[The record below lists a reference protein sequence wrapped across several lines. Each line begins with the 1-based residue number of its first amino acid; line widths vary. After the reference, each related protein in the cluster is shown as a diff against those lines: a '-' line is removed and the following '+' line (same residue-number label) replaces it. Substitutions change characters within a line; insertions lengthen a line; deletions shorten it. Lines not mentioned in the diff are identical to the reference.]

1 MKIHTGMQSNLRP
14 ILRFAIKNDFIS
26 INKKY
31 IATKLCRPIW
41 QVLNKHQARI
51 YELLRYR
58 SVVRLLFVEVK
69 YRCDIK
75 KRLNAVCSDTYSS
88 VTKKNRL
95 TSFTTNSK
103 AVYDAVEVKCEIVS
117 VSWGDRYQKMV

>member
-1 MKIHTGMQSNLRP
+1 MQQS
-14 ILRFAIKNDFIS
+14 
-26 INKKY
+26 
-31 IATKLCRPIW
+31 PIW

-75 KRLNAVCSDTYSS
+75 KRLNAVYSDTYSS

-117 VSWGDRYQKMV
+117 VSWGNRYQKMV